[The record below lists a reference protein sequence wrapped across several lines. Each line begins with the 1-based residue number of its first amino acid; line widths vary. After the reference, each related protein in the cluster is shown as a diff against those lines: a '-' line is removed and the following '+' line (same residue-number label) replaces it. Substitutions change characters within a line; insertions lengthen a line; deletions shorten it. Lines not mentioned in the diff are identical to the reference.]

1 MFFGV
6 FVPAIV
12 YSLSLIMTLKL
23 FPVEGKVSIM
33 FIEQIDHSLSYNLI
47 GCNLMIIINLGQV
60 EEREREANFLT
71 YLEKSGQ
78 LSQALLF

>member
-1 MFFGV
+1 MFLGV

-60 EEREREANFLT
+60 GEREANF
-71 YLEKSGQ
+71 
-78 LSQALLF
+78 

>member
-1 MFFGV
+1 MFLGV

-60 EEREREANFLT
+60 EERERERERLIF
-71 YLEKSGQ
+71 
-78 LSQALLF
+78 